1 VSDGGGLIDDP
12 DVAAFVDAHWRAAM
26 ASARQTMEALRL
38 LTPELDAH
46 LPEKAA
52 VHIRHALRE
61 VETAYGDLHHA
72 GGIVLGEDDYN
83 SYLAAQTARR
93 IG

>member
-1 VSDGGGLIDDP
+1 VSDGGLIDDP
-12 DVAAFVDAHWRAAM
+12 DVKAFVDAHWRAAM
-26 ASARQTMEALRL
+26 ASARQTMETLRE

-46 LPEKAA
+46 LPEKTA
-52 VHIRHALRE
+52 VHIRHALRQ
-61 VETAYGDLHHA
+61 VEGAYADLHHA
-72 GGIVLGEDDYN
+72 GSSVLGEDEYS